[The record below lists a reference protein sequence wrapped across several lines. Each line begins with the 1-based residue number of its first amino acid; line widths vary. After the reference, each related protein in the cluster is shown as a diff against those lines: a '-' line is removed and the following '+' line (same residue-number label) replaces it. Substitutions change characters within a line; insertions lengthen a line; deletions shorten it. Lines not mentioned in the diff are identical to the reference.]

1 MRILNDS
8 LLWGL
13 LLSFFM
19 VSCQSDPTEQRTAEA
34 LDELAQTP
42 EGIVRQYQS
51 YLDKNEFDKA
61 KRVSTAAEQERL
73 ELLKGII
80 TGELLESSTMTTT
93 FIDLD
98 CNEVGNKAFCVG
110 KYAEDGETFQDTF
123 YLEKVDN
130 QWLVTITE
138 EVDEPIIIKS
148 EELVN

>member
-1 MRILNDS
+1 MR
-8 LLWGL
+8 LLTLFIVIL
-13 LLSFFM
+13 LLS
-19 VSCQSDPTEQRTAEA
+19 CQHDPTERRTAEA

-51 YLDKNEFDKA
+51 YLDKNEFDQA
-61 KRVSTAAEQERL
+61 KRVSTAAEQSRL
-73 ELLKGII
+73 EMLKGII

-98 CNEVGNKAFCVG
+98 CNEVGNKALCVG

-123 YLEKVDN
+123 YLEKIDD

-138 EVDEPIIIKS
+138 EVAAPIIIKS
-148 EELVN
+148 EELAQ